1 MNRQL
6 RLAGPLV
13 VILVVLIALAAASCG
28 GSDKPAVCGKRDDL
42 QKSVDNLMNVNPV
55 SDGLDAV
62 RSSLADV
69 QQNLK
74 DLASAAG
81 DQYKP
86 QIQALQ
92 TSTAQVATDVKNLAG
107 GDRAAAISAL
117 PGNVS
122 TVQSDWKAFTNA
134 VSSACD

>member
-62 RSSLADV
+62 RSCLADV

>member
-13 VILVVLIALAAASCG
+13 VILVVLVALAAASCG

-42 QKSVDNLMNVNPV
+42 QKSVDSLMNVNPV

-62 RSSLADV
+62 RSTLADV

-81 DQYKP
+81 DQYQP

-122 TVQSDWKAFTNA
+122 TVQSDWKAFTDA